1 MQRYLA
7 LDALRGLTIA
17 LMILVNT
24 PGSWSYVYS
33 PLLHAQWHG
42 LTPTDLVFPFF
53 MFIVGSAMFF
63 AFKKQDFTLDKAS
76 SFKII
81 KRGFLIFMIGL
92 ALNAYPF
99 MSSFDS
105 LRIMGVLQRI
115 GIAYIFAAF
124 IVLSVKRNTVFIISI
139 LLLVAYPLML
149 LSVGEGAYSL
159 ENNLVRQ
166 LDLTILSAAHM
177 YGGMGIPFDPEGL
190 LSTIPSI
197 VSVLF
202 GFEVT
207 RFISSM
213 ECKKTSMNKLL
224 QLGVIA
230 IIAGLALDQIV
241 PINKA
246 LWTSSF
252 VIYTTGFACLT
263 LALFVYL
270 IDIKKIEK
278 PVDPLFVYGTNP
290 LFIYVVSWVWVA
302 SYGFI
307 SIGESGLHGWMFTSL
322 AQVMP
327 EKLASFVFAFSHVAL
342 FWWFSKLL
350 YQRKIFIKI

>member
-24 PGSWSYVYS
+24 PGSWSHVFS

-63 AFKKQDFTLDKAS
+63 AFKKQNFTLDSAAAI
-76 SFKII
+76 KIV
-81 KRGFLIFMIGL
+81 KRGFLIFLIGL

-99 MSSFDS
+99 MSSIDS

-124 IVLSVKRNTVFIISI
+124 IVLTFKRNYVFLISALILIAYPFI
-139 LLLVAYPLML
+139 LLT
-149 LSVGEGAYSL
+149 VGESAYAL
-159 ENNLVRQ
+159 KGNLVQ
-166 LDLTILSAAHM
+166 DIDLAILTTAHM
-177 YGGMGIPFDPEGL
+177 YGGMGVPFDPEGL
-190 LSTIPSI
+190 LSTLPSI
-197 VSVLF
+197 VSVLL

-213 ECKKTSMNKLL
+213 DCKKTSMIKLI
-224 QLGVIA
+224 QLGALAIVSGLVI
-230 IIAGLALDQIV
+230 DTIV

-252 VIYTTGFACLT
+252 VIYTTGFACIT
-263 LALFVYL
+263 LAVFVYL

-302 SYGFI
+302 SYSFFTV
-307 SIGESGLHGWMFTSL
+307 GEQGLHSWMFITLSSM
-322 AQVMP
+322 MP
-327 EKLASFVFAFSHVAL
+327 EKLASFVFAFGHVAL